1 MTSFLKKKE
10 KVSETGSSSSP
21 TLDSQSLQQKIASC
35 AYELFLKR
43 GQAHGHD
50 LEDWLEAER
59 EVLAK
64 VGLAEK
70 KRSQTS
76 GPSTSRQRSAR

>member
-1 MTSFLKKKE
+1 MTSHLKKKE
-10 KVSETGSSSSP
+10 EAFETGSFAGP
-21 TLDSQSLQQKIASC
+21 APDPQSLQQKIAAC

-59 EVLAK
+59 EVLAEFRP
-64 VGLAEK
+64 AEK
-70 KRSQTS
+70 NPSQAS
-76 GPSTSRQRSAR
+76 GPDTRRRRSAG

>member
-1 MTSFLKKKE
+1 MTNPLKKKE
-10 KVSETGSSSSP
+10 EVFETASSTGPTPGS
-21 TLDSQSLQQKIASC
+21 QNLQEKIAAC

-64 VGLAEK
+64 VRSAGKDL
-70 KRSQTS
+70 SQTS
-76 GPSTSRQRSAR
+76 GPDIRRRRSAK

>member
-1 MTSFLKKKE
+1 MMNSLKKKE
-10 KVSETGSSSSP
+10 EVFETGSFIDP
-21 TLDSQSLQQKIASC
+21 APDSQSLQQKIAAC

-59 EVLAK
+59 EVLAE
-64 VGLAEK
+64 V
-70 KRSQTS
+70 RSAGKNLSRAS
-76 GPSTSRQRSAR
+76 GPDTRRRRSAK